1 MAQAPTKPRQILPLR
16 TEKFMICSV
25 FRFTGNHCYQSGI
38 FLQEVYSTSHHANL
52 IEVARVATDCSVKVE
67 FSPHSTVASPP
78 VDFTCPCTR
87 QFKAKVQV
95 VKCQVLGDKKTSQKM
110 QEKSTQPSSK
120 LKPLNA
126 LIAILLVATLILAAL
141 NLRDYFLQE
150 FVEEQTANS
159 KEDVK
164 EAKRPHL
171 KPLRLDVARFE
182 IEVVKPHKDMRAKF
196 PKHPDMVIN
205 KLSKLLDKEKNK

>member
-1 MAQAPTKPRQILPLR
+1 
-16 TEKFMICSV
+16 
-25 FRFTGNHCYQSGI
+25 
-38 FLQEVYSTSHHANL
+38 
-52 IEVARVATDCSVKVE
+52 
-67 FSPHSTVASPP
+67 
-78 VDFTCPCTR
+78 
-87 QFKAKVQV
+87 
-95 VKCQVLGDKKTSQKM
+95 M

-205 KLSKLLDKEKNK
+205 KLSKLLDKERNKWVVKK